1 MAPNHKKILRNMS
14 EHFDDLKVRRPDIY
28 EDEERHLAKDEI
40 RLGNEV
46 AAGPLMPPGIQRLE
60 KKP

>member
-1 MAPNHKKILRNMS
+1 MHKKILKRID

-28 EDEERHLAKDEI
+28 EDEENHLSKDEI

-46 AAGPLMPPGIQRLE
+46 AAGRSELPPGIARLE
-60 KKP
+60 KRP